1 MAEKNLSALTD
12 MTPDQYMKDRI
23 IYKIA
28 VYGKL
33 GKRHRWLYYITSFAA
48 IVCAALVPVLI
59 QNPDNSNA
67 KWAAIIL
74 SLLVTVLVSAEKL
87 FHFRQ
92 HWRNY
97 DSIESHLRS
106 EQVSY
111 QTRTGFYGGKHEADA
126 FNLLVSRI
134 EEGIKHE
141 REQTIE
147 MRTKETAT

>member
-1 MAEKNLSALTD
+1 MSEKNLSELTE
-12 MTPDQYMKDRI
+12 MTPDQYMKDRV
-23 IYKIA
+23 IYKITL
-28 VYGKL
+28 YGIL
-33 GKRHRWLYYITSFAA
+33 GKRHRWLYYLTSFAS

-59 QNPDNSNA
+59 QNPRNSTQM
-67 KWAAIIL
+67 AAVIL
-74 SLLVTVLVSAEKL
+74 SLFVTVLVSAEKL

-97 DSIESHLRS
+97 DSIESYLRR

-111 QTRTGFYGGKHEADA
+111 QTRTGIYKSKEEAEA